1 MKDFTFFAPTRIFFG
16 KGKIAELPAQIK
28 KIADKVLLV
37 YGGGS
42 VKRSGIYDTFTAL
55 LKKEGIAWEELSGVE
70 PNPKIESVIAGA
82 ELCKKHKLKAVV
94 ALGGGSVIDCC
105 KGIAAGVYHKGDMW
119 EMVDKNK
126 VEHALPLFTV
136 LTMAATGSEMNGNAV
151 ISNMTLNE
159 KKAIKSE
166 LLKPVASVLDPTYTY
181 TVPRFQTASGVADIM
196 SHIIECYFSTVH
208 CAAVQDGISE
218 ALLKVC
224 IEYGKAAVVTP
235 TDYTA
240 RANLMWASSLA
251 INGLTSCGTGNAWSC
266 HAIEH
271 QLSAYYDITHGAGLA
286 VVTPAWFEHILS
298 EKTLDK
304 FVSYGRNVWGIKGGK
319 PFAVAKEAIAKT
331 REFFSSLG
339 LPETLR
345 GLGIDSSELFH
356 EMAAKAVKEDLAN
369 AYVPLTEDDVVAIYS
384 ACL

>member
-1 MKDFTFFAPTRIFFG
+1 MKDFTFFAPTRILFG
-16 KGKIAELPAQIK
+16 KGKIAGLPAQIK

-119 EMVDKNK
+119 EMVDKNR
-126 VEHALPLFTV
+126 VERALPLFTV

-304 FVSYGRNVWGIKGGK
+304 FVSYGRNVWGIKEGK

>member
-1 MKDFTFFAPTRIFFG
+1 MKDFTFFAPTRILFG

-55 LKKEGIAWEELSGVE
+55 LKKEGVAWEELSGVE

-126 VEHALPLFTV
+126 VERALPPFTV
-136 LTMAATGSEMNGNAV
+136 LTIASTGTEVYGNAV

>member
-1 MKDFTFFAPTRIFFG
+1 MKDFTFFAPTRILFG
-16 KGKIAELPAQIK
+16 KGKIAGLPAQIK

-42 VKRSGIYDTFTAL
+42 VKRSGIYGTFTAL

-126 VEHALPLFTV
+126 VERALPLFTV

>member
-1 MKDFTFFAPTRIFFG
+1 MKDFTFFAPTRILFG
-16 KGKIAELPAQIK
+16 KGKIAGLPAQIK

-70 PNPKIESVIAGA
+70 PNPKIESVNAGA

-126 VEHALPLFTV
+126 VERALPLFTV

-304 FVSYGRNVWGIKGGK
+304 FVSYGRNVWGIKEGK

>member
-1 MKDFTFFAPTRIFFG
+1 MRDFTFYAPTRILFG
-16 KGKIAELPAQIK
+16 RGKIAELPVHISKCAN
-28 KIADKVLLV
+28 KILLA

-42 VKRSGIYDTFTAL
+42 VKRTGVYDTLAAL
-55 LKKEGIAWEELSGVE
+55 LENAGIEWVELSGIQ
-70 PNPKIESVIAGA
+70 PNPKIDSVREGV
-82 ELCKKHKLKAVV
+82 ELCKKHDLKAIL

-105 KGIAAGVYHKGDMW
+105 KAIAAGVYHKGDLW
-119 EMVDKNK
+119 DMVDKNAIK
-126 VEHALPLFTV
+126 RALPVFTV

-151 ISNMTLNE
+151 ISNMEINE

-166 LLKPVASVLDPTYTY
+166 LLKPVASVLDPTYTF
-181 TVPRFQTASGVADIM
+181 TVPRFQTAAGVADIM
-196 SHIIECYFSTVH
+196 SHILECYFSTVH

-286 VVTPAWFEHILS
+286 VVTPAWFDHILS
-298 EKTLDK
+298 KNTLDK
-304 FVSYGRNVWGIKGGK
+304 FVSYGKNVWGIKGNH
-319 PFAVAKEAIAKT
+319 PFAIAKEAIAKT
-331 REFFSSLG
+331 REFFASLG

-345 GLGIDSSELFH
+345 GLGIHSSEYFH
-356 EMAAKAVKEDLAN
+356 DMAQKAVKDDLAN
-369 AYVPLTEDDVVAIYS
+369 AYVPLTEEDVVAIYS

>member
-1 MKDFTFFAPTRIFFG
+1 MKDFTFFAPTRILFG

-42 VKRSGIYDTFTAL
+42 VKRSGIYDAFTAL

-70 PNPKIESVIAGA
+70 PNPKIESVIAGV

-126 VEHALPLFTV
+126 VERALPLFTV

>member
-1 MKDFTFFAPTRIFFG
+1 MKDFTFFAPTRILFG

-82 ELCKKHKLKAVV
+82 ELCKKHKLKAIV

-126 VEHALPLFTV
+126 VERALPLFTV

-369 AYVPLTEDDVVAIYS
+369 AYMPLTEDDVVAIYS

>member
-1 MKDFTFFAPTRIFFG
+1 MKDFTFFAPTRILFG
-16 KGKIAELPAQIK
+16 KGKIAGLPAQIK

-126 VEHALPLFTV
+126 VERALPLFTV

-304 FVSYGRNVWGIKGGK
+304 FVSYGRNVWGIKEGK

>member
-1 MKDFTFFAPTRIFFG
+1 MKDFTFFAPTRILFG
-16 KGKIAELPAQIK
+16 KGKIAELPGQIK
-28 KIADKVLLV
+28 NAADKVLLV

-42 VKRSGIYDTFTAL
+42 VKRTGVYDTLTGLFKSA
-55 LKKEGIAWEELSGVE
+55 GIAWEELGGIE
-70 PNPKIESVIAGA
+70 PNPKIQSVIAGA
-82 ELCKKHKLKAVV
+82 ELCRKHKLKAVV
-94 ALGGGSVIDCC
+94 ALGGGSVIDCS
-105 KGIAAGVYHKGDMW
+105 KAIAAGVYHKGDLW
-119 EMVDKNK
+119 DMVDKNDIK
-126 VEHALPLFTV
+126 RALPVFTV

-151 ISNMTLNE
+151 ISNMEINE

-196 SHIIECYFSTVH
+196 SHIIECYFSDVH

-304 FVSYGRNVWGIKGGK
+304 FVSYGKNVWGISGEH
-319 PFAVAKEAIAKT
+319 PFAVAKEAIART
-331 REFFSSLG
+331 REFFTSLG

-345 GLGIDSSELFH
+345 GLGINSSGLFH
-356 EMAAKAVKEDLAN
+356 QMAEKAVKDDLAN
-369 AYVPLTEDDVVAIYS
+369 AYVPLNEDDVVAIYS
-384 ACL
+384 SCL